1 MGAADALPIHDLCLW
16 YRNTPTPSSTRLRA
30 ALGYSTCLTCGERE
44 ARSVKHTV
52 AIPFSKGAYQLIT
65 NPDLLKQTNPKRT

>member
-1 MGAADALPIHDLCLW
+1 MLYPFAVCACGTEIHP
-16 YRNTPTPSSTRLRA
+16 RRA

-65 NPDLLKQTNPKRT
+65 NPDLMKHTNPKRTA